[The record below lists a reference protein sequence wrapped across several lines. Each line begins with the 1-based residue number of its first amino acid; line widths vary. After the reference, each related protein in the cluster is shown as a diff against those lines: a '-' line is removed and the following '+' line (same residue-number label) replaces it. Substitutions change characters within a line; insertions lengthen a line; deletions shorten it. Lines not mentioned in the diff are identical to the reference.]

1 MYSALYCQKAVLK
14 LVKIISVCIKIL
26 YSVFLSLLVYLFS
39 WFDLIVNV
47 KLIDTPAINMAY
59 WSKIGMDI
67 LRKKPHMLWKHPA
80 SLPYHSYMVSKI
92 TLFQTNREGKN
103 NCHTLSIDVFRCW
116 FQLWPYII
124 DSDPAG
130 WIIPLGF
137 LLDHC
142 HFRCLKTRSDLAD
155 PTSSPWCILEVQ

>member
-67 LRKKPHMLWKHPA
+67 LRKKPHML
-80 SLPYHSYMVSKI
+80 
-92 TLFQTNREGKN
+92 
-103 NCHTLSIDVFRCW
+103 
-116 FQLWPYII
+116 
-124 DSDPAG
+124 
-130 WIIPLGF
+130 
-137 LLDHC
+137 
-142 HFRCLKTRSDLAD
+142 
-155 PTSSPWCILEVQ
+155 